1 MKLLM
6 LASGPQNLCYRWFC
20 LCTSSLSRFITY
32 LFTQTSDRHSLT
44 CVHSGK
50 HKCVCLWVSLR
61 WKQVKGYPDLPR
73 MSIGTAPSVNGG
85 LGDHLL
91 VFLLLKNKGLTISL
105 ISHLSRRCLH
115 REKVSVGA
123 WTSASTGDMSNGH
136 LIASR
141 MYPRNRGES
150 QDQRGCSTR
159 TLNVGIR
166 KHNN

>member
-1 MKLLM
+1 MLSLVLLM
-6 LASGPQNLCYRWFC
+6 YILRLQVHYLPVYADVRQTFTHM
-20 LCTSSLSRFITY
+20 CTLRRA
-32 LFTQTSDRHSLT
+32 Q
-44 CVHSGK
+44 V
-50 HKCVCLWVSLR
+50 CVCLWVSLR

-136 LIASR
+136 LSASR

-166 KHNN
+166 KNNN